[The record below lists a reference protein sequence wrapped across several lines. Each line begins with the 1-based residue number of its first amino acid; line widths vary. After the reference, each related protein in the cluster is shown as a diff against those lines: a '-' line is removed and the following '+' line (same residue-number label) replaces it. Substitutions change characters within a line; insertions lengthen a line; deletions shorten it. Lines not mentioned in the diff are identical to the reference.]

1 MTTLHSLLVGT
12 HIAVGSFALLLF
24 WVPAVARKGSRLHVR
39 AGRLYAIAMYVVSI
53 TAFIASI
60 MVLADP
66 LGIRRPGE
74 LPDPERAASLAQGFR
89 MFSLFLLMLSVL
101 VFTSVRHGVAALRER
116 TAPGSLSRPV
126 HRALIAALGLLAVV
140 VGALGIVHGQLLL
153 IIFGGISLASAWGMS
168 RDLGKTERRPSDL
181 VVAHLN
187 GLIGSGIGAY
197 TAFFAFGGSR
207 FFGEL
212 LPGQWQV
219 VPWVLPAIVGTVVI
233 SRLSRRFGRRPRRD
247 APLAAAADAESS

>member
-1 MTTLHSLLVGT
+1 MTTLHSLLVGS
-12 HIAVGSFALLLF
+12 HIAVGSLALLLF
-24 WVPAVARKGSRLHVR
+24 WVPAIVRKGSRLHVR
-39 AGRLYAIAMYVVSI
+39 AGKIYANAMYFVSI
-53 TAFIASI
+53 TAFIASL

-66 LGIRRPGE
+66 LGIRRPDE
-74 LPDPERAASLAQGFR
+74 ILDPERAAGLAQRFR

-116 TAPGSLSRPV
+116 TAPGSLSRPL

-140 VGALGIVHGQLLL
+140 VGALGIAHGQLLL
-153 IIFGGISLASAWGMS
+153 IIFGGIGIAAAWGMS
-168 RDLGKTERRPSDL
+168 RDSRQTARRPGDL

-197 TAFFAFGGSR
+197 TAFFAFGGAR
-207 FFGEL
+207 FLRDL

-219 VPWVLPAIVGTVVI
+219 VPWVLPAIVGTIVI
-233 SRLSRRFGRRPRRD
+233 GRLSRRYGRRPPRD
-247 APLAAAADAESS
+247 ARVAAEPDSS